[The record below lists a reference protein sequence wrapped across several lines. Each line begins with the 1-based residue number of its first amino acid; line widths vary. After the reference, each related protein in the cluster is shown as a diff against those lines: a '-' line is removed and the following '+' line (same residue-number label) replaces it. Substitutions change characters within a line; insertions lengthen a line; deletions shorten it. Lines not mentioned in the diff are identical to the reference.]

1 MAQESRLV
9 VVIDSQNAERNAR
22 NLGNELVSIER
33 KGEFASK
40 SMDSLSVATRAL
52 AGHMAGLVT
61 VGAAISKMDTYTGLQ
76 NRLKLVTNN
85 QAELNKATEDT
96 FQIAQ
101 KTYSAWDSVLQ
112 VYQRFSDNAK
122 TLNLTMDDTAR
133 LTETVSKAVAISG
146 ASAEAADAA
155 LVQFGQALA
164 SGTLRGEELNSVME
178 QTPALAKAIAK
189 GMGITVG
196 ELRSVAA
203 EGKITSQEIV
213 KALRNVQDE
222 VDALFAKTDITIGQ
236 SLTLLNN
243 EITKFVGEAGKGSGA
258 AQALSGSIQL
268 LANNLN
274 LIADSAFAIGIGL
287 MTKAVLTKTV
297 AVQASI
303 AASTKQVFATIAERN
318 ANIAA
323 AKAEVESAL
332 AEAQSTQVT
341 LTNIKATHA
350 QIMAEI
356 ELEKVRLKAQITE
369 QGRTATITRM
379 AQLGRLQAQVA
390 LEVAAAETAQ
400 SASSARL
407 SAALTAQSVAT
418 SRLALAKSALMAIFS
433 PMGLAIAATA
443 ASFYLLSSS
452 SDEVKESLATQSDSV
467 SDLTDKYIK
476 LNTVQALT
484 EGVRL
489 RKEIEQ
495 QNDAIDDA
503 SGAIKRFAY
512 IQKELFKLSGSD
524 YEDYQNA
531 IKSIATGASDA
542 GDLLKKMI
550 SSGRF
555 SQTQID
561 KLIEFS
567 SAVAESKNKI
577 EQGNTAL
584 KLLNATSGQ
593 HVEVTAESIKQLT
606 IQTNLTKVATQNFTD
621 MKTQMLD
628 SLRAQV
634 EFIRLNGGSEEQ
646 VKSLNKVIQ
655 AYSLNQISATDAVSK
670 FNSTAKVPVDNI
682 KKLQEYAIKTD
693 QSKIALNQ
701 ANAELKKQN
710 DLRNE
715 YLKQHQTVLGAQQ
728 GETNEL
734 NNQVAAQEKLNKLR
748 DNANKDNLK
757 NDFLI
762 KNTKAFGGGEKGLDK
777 ARAASEF
784 YTDNK
789 IPMTRS
795 LTGQEYAIFEAW
807 YKKQKE
813 VKDLQESISESTR
826 KQTKEVEK
834 QTKEAAKQAVLLA
847 GNDEKSRNMLRV
859 YLAFRNAGLGDKQ
872 ARVMTAQVG
881 RETDFRNE
889 AMFGSHKDANNG
901 YTNTGFLS
909 WQKSRSTKLMQSL
922 QGQGVL
928 DKNGK
933 IQQTQ
938 DALDAMA
945 KHAVQEAMTDKSYSK
960 SKAALL
966 NDDLDYRS
974 LERIVAKNLVGW
986 DYDGKKLGKAKAS
999 QHLAK
1004 QDSYYNQLSKILG
1017 DNPEAVSKAI
1027 GDLSKLEDEAYKAR
1041 AKTLEEVKQLQAT
1054 YDSETV
1060 ARSKKREEEINKA
1073 TILGQSNLIPKIN
1086 ERYDAEDKL
1095 AQKQFDFEVNGYKW
1109 TEEQKLDYTYET
1121 NSLRLVAEGKLSEDQ
1136 RKVAL
1141 DGLKLQKQQE
1151 LGLLKLAQEQRLFQ
1165 ARLSLLSETQAMQ
1178 ERYRLEREEIHKNTK
1193 LSIEERQK
1201 LIALSKANQD
1211 KETRD
1216 KVNNAVQNWGGI
1228 QADMNGTG
1236 EFFRQDQE
1244 RFSRLNAANDLADSQ
1259 FAATDLNEQNSLDG
1273 LNAQFEAGLIKQQDY
1288 ENQKTAIIQAAQ
1300 DQRNQIA
1307 AEHAKNVQ
1315 DIEDKYQQDRLN
1327 TQIAFGGQMMGSL
1340 TSMFGSMF
1348 GEQSKAYK
1356 IMFAA
1361 DKAYAIAAAG
1371 IAIQQNIA
1379 AASKAGFPL
1388 NIPLIAGAVAQGASI
1403 IANIRAIKDQGF
1415 ADGGYTGSGRKYE
1428 PAGIVHKGEV
1438 VWSQEDIKRWGGVGL
1453 VENMRKSANPE
1464 AFINNHAINNT
1475 SAENVFNRSFLSSKA
1490 FNDNQNISNI
1500 FNRPTRENQIIVNA
1514 FKPSKDAASR
1524 SEDVQSITN
1533 QYAGN
1538 NTSFSEVLDKSI
1550 QSSKSFNASKS
1561 IISSLSNS
1569 KVLNSNV
1576 SNSTVQNAEKELL
1589 KEVSIFK
1596 DNGFADGGYTG
1607 KGKKYEIAGAVHKGE
1622 IVWSQDDIKKWG
1634 GVDKVEQMRRAT
1646 SPESFVSNYAQ
1657 NHTTFESILNRAN
1670 QSSRI
1675 FNQSKEISNIFNK
1688 SVQDDQIIYKGN
1700 GNVPTSATSDLY
1712 HDGKVYFSSNGLVQ
1726 DRSNLDDVQDFTLGR
1741 TSRPQA
1747 EIMPSIEP
1755 STPTINFKIE
1765 VINQVSGATV
1775 EAEQLDE
1782 QTVRIIVTDELDK
1795 QLPRKVPKLVSDQIA
1810 NPNSTISRSLTENTT
1825 ARRNRT

>member
-9 VVIDSQNAERNAR
+9 IVIDSQNAERNAR
-22 NLGNELVSIER
+22 NLGNELNSIER

-52 AGHMAGLVT
+52 AGHMAGLLT
-61 VGAAISKMDTYTGLQ
+61 VGSAISKMDTYTGLQ

-96 FQIAQ
+96 FRIAQ

-213 KALRNVQDE
+213 KALRNVESD

-258 AQALSGSIQL
+258 AQVLAGSVQT
-268 LANNLN
+268 LASNLD
-274 LIADSAFAIGIGL
+274 LIADGALVVGIGYITRAIL
-287 MTKAVLTKTV
+287 MKSAAIKEGMASTLASR
-297 AVQASI
+297 QASVLNAQAEYAEAT
-303 AASTKQVFATIAERN
+303 AALN
-318 ANIAA
+318 A
-323 AKAEVESAL
+323 AKAHL
-332 AEAQSTQVT
+332 ANVRA
-341 LTNIKATHA
+341 TN
-350 QIMAEI
+350 
-356 ELEKVRLKAQITE
+356 
-369 QGRTATITRM
+369 
-379 AQLGRLQAQVA
+379 
-390 LEVAAAETAQ
+390 AETQ
-400 SASSARL
+400 
-407 SAALTAQSVAT
+407 
-418 SRLALAKSALMAIFS
+418 AKF
-433 PMGLAIAATA
+433 GATA
-443 ASFYLLSSS
+443 A
-452 SDEVKESLATQSDSV
+452 ATRYAQAQAAV
-467 SDLTDKYIK
+467 TAATNAQTAAQIK
-476 LNTVQALT
+476 LNTATSIAGRLAKGAFGLIGGWAGVATLGVMGLAAAYSYFNNKAEEAKQKLAEQAKVAEKADEELKKLT
-484 EGVRL
+484 GNDKAKAVNDLTTAFNAQNKALEKSSRAVGSALIDIENYARGNREVEKISQEARTGTISYTEAIERL
-489 RKEIEQ
+489 NKIKLPTDLYENLKKQ
-495 QNDAIDDA
+495 AAQYDDNA
-503 SGAIKRFAY
+503 SKASLSA
-512 IQKELFKLSGSD
+512 EKLKLLRVEVKLGGN
-524 YEDYQNA
+524 EAQNA
-531 IKSIATGASDA
+531 AIQHQKQADA
-542 GDLLKKMI
+542 L
-550 SSGRF
+550 
-555 SQTQID
+555 
-561 KLIEFS
+561 
-567 SAVAESKNKI
+567 
-577 EQGNTAL
+577 GNTATEAE
-584 KLLNATSGQ
+584 KATKALQDYQAKQKDSVIDSIYKSGWLDKGY
-593 HVEVTAESIKQLT
+593 T
-606 IQTNLTKVATQNFTD
+606 VA
-621 MKTQMLD
+621 
-628 SLRAQV
+628 
-634 EFIRLNGGSEEQ
+634 
-646 VKSLNKVIQ
+646 
-655 AYSLNQISATDAVSK
+655 
-670 FNSTAKVPVDNI
+670 
-682 KKLQEYAIKTD
+682 
-693 QSKIALNQ
+693 Q
-701 ANAELKKQN
+701 ANAILELQKAKGMSAILSK
-710 DLRNE
+710 DEIDSALRN
-715 YLKQHQTVLGAQQ
+715 LKIIEEQQ
-728 GETNEL
+728 ERED
-734 NNQVAAQEKLNKLR
+734 KL
-748 DNANKDNLK
+748 
-757 NDFLI
+757 
-762 KNTKAFGGGEKGLDK
+762 T
-777 ARAASEF
+777 
-784 YTDNK
+784 
-789 IPMTRS
+789 
-795 LTGQEYAIFEAW
+795 EA
-807 YKKQKE
+807 K
-813 VKDLQESISESTR
+813 R
-826 KQTKEVEK
+826 K

-847 GNDEKSRNMLRV
+847 GNDERVRNMLRV

-889 AMFGSHKDANNG
+889 AMFGSHKDENNG

-974 LERIVAKNLVGW
+974 LERIVAKNFVGW

-1017 DNPEAVSKAI
+1017 DNPEAASKAI
-1027 GDLSKLEDEAYKAR
+1027 GDLSKFEDEAYKAR

-1095 AQKQFDFEVNGYKW
+1095 SQKQFDFEVNGYKW

-1165 ARLSLLSETQAMQ
+1165 AKLFLLSETEAMQ
-1178 ERYRLEREEIHKNTK
+1178 ERYRLEREEIAKTVK
-1193 LSIEERQK
+1193 DEEEKRK
-1201 LIALSKANQD
+1201 RLALSRDQERLEALDRAAKAGQ
-1211 KETRD
+1211 
-1216 KVNNAVQNWGGI
+1216 AWGGI
-1228 QADMNGTG
+1228 QADMNGSG
-1236 EFFRQDQE
+1236 EFYRLDQE
-1244 RFSRLNAANDLADSQ
+1244 RSSRLSAATNLLDSQ
-1259 FAATDLNEQNSLDG
+1259 QGVVNLNEQNSIEA
-1273 LNAQFEAGLIKQQDY
+1273 LNAQFEQQLISQQDY

-1307 AEHAKNVQ
+1307 AEYAQNAQ
-1315 DIEDKYQQDRLN
+1315 DIEDKYHQDRLN
-1327 TQIAFGGQMMGSL
+1327 AQIALGGQMMGSL

-1388 NIPLIAGAVAQGASI
+1388 NLPLIAGAVAQGASI

-1415 ADGGYTGSGRKYE
+1415 ADGGYTGSGGKYE

-1438 VWSQEDIKRWGGVGL
+1438 VWSQEDIRRWGGVGL

-1464 AFINNHAINNT
+1464 AFLNN
-1475 SAENVFNRSFLSSKA
+1475 
-1490 FNDNQNISNI
+1490 
-1500 FNRPTRENQIIVNA
+1500 
-1514 FKPSKDAASR
+1514 
-1524 SEDVQSITN
+1524 
-1533 QYAGN
+1533 
-1538 NTSFSEVLDKSI
+1538 
-1550 QSSKSFNASKS
+1550 NAS
-1561 IISSLSNS
+1561 
-1569 KVLNSNV
+1569 
-1576 SNSTVQNAEKELL
+1576 
-1589 KEVSIFK
+1589 
-1596 DNGFADGGYTG
+1596 ADS
-1607 KGKKYEIAGAVHKGE
+1607 V
-1622 IVWSQDDIKKWG
+1622 
-1634 GVDKVEQMRRAT
+1634 MRRAMM
-1646 SPESFVSNYAQ
+1646 SSNAFLESQ
-1657 NHTTFESILNRAN
+1657 K
-1670 QSSRI
+1670 QSDI
-1675 FNQSKEISNIFNK
+1675 FNQP
-1688 SVQDDQIIYKGN
+1688 VQDTQIIYKGN
-1700 GNVPTSATSDLY
+1700 RDTPKLASSANSDLF

-1747 EIMPSIEP
+1747 EIMPSIEL

>member
-9 VVIDSQNAERNAR
+9 IVIDSQNAERNAR

-52 AGHMAGLVT
+52 AGHMAGLLT
-61 VGAAISKMDTYTGLQ
+61 VGSAISKMDTYTGLQ

-85 QAELNKATEDT
+85 QVELNKATEDT
-96 FQIAQ
+96 FRIAQ

-213 KALRNVQDE
+213 KALRNVESD

-258 AQALSGSIQL
+258 AQVLAGSVQT
-268 LANNLN
+268 LASNLD
-274 LIADSAFAIGIGL
+274 LIADGALVVGIGYI
-287 MTKAVLTKTV
+287 TRAVLMKSAAIKEGMASTL
-297 AVQASI
+297 ASRQASVLNAQAEYAEAT
-303 AASTKQVFATIAERN
+303 AALN
-318 ANIAA
+318 A
-323 AKAEVESAL
+323 AKAHL
-332 AEAQSTQVT
+332 ANVRA
-341 LTNIKATHA
+341 TN
-350 QIMAEI
+350 
-356 ELEKVRLKAQITE
+356 
-369 QGRTATITRM
+369 
-379 AQLGRLQAQVA
+379 
-390 LEVAAAETAQ
+390 AETQ
-400 SASSARL
+400 
-407 SAALTAQSVAT
+407 
-418 SRLALAKSALMAIFS
+418 AKF
-433 PMGLAIAATA
+433 GATA
-443 ASFYLLSSS
+443 A
-452 SDEVKESLATQSDSV
+452 ATRYAQAQAAV
-467 SDLTDKYIK
+467 TAATNAQTAAQIK
-476 LNTVQALT
+476 LNTATSIAGRLAKGAFGLIGGWAGVATLGVMGLAAAYSYFNSKAEEAKQKLAEQAKVAEKADEELKKLT
-484 EGVRL
+484 GNDKAKAVNDLTTAFNAQNKALEKSSRAVGSAL
-489 RKEIEQ
+489 IDIENYARGNREVEKISQ
-495 QNDAIDDA
+495 DART
-503 SGAIKRFAY
+503 GAISYTEAIERLNK
-512 IQKELFKLSGSD
+512 IKLPTD
-524 YEDYQNA
+524 LYENLKKQAAQYDQNSVKAAQSADKLKIFGVEVTLTGNKAQNA
-531 IKSIATGASDA
+531 AAQHQQQADA
-542 GDLLKKMI
+542 L
-550 SSGRF
+550 
-555 SQTQID
+555 
-561 KLIEFS
+561 
-567 SAVAESKNKI
+567 
-577 EQGNTAL
+577 GNTASEAEKATKALQDYQAKQKDSVIDSIYKSGWLDKGYTVAQANAILELQKAKGMSAILSKDEIDSALRNLKIIEEQQEREDKLTEAKRKQTQEIEKQAKLTKRLVGISGQSGIGTGPHLDVRYGGSLSGQKVSNEHLARLQAGGKPLTSYKISSNYGPRKAPTKGASSFHKGIDFSMPEGTPITTNVAVKDIKTWYDSKGGGYVSEVIFEDGVSL
-584 KLLNATSGQ
+584 KLLHQSPKMQSKVKGGASKGSDKAAGDIQSQLERQQDLQRSLEN
-593 HVEVTAESIKQLT
+593 EVASEVGRINNNRKARLEDVDKANFSPERTAEIKAE
-606 IQTNLTKVATQNFTD
+606 INR
-621 MKTQMLD
+621 
-628 SLRAQV
+628 RA
-634 EFIRLNGGSEEQ
+634 
-646 VKSLNKVIQ
+646 
-655 AYSLNQISATDAVSK
+655 
-670 FNSTAKVPVDNI
+670 DNDI
-682 KKLQEYAIKTD
+682 AI
-693 QSKIALNQ
+693 
-701 ANAELKKQN
+701 
-710 DLRNE
+710 
-715 YLKQHQTVLGAQQ
+715 
-728 GETNEL
+728 
-734 NNQVAAQEKLNKLR
+734 
-748 DNANKDNLK
+748 
-757 NDFLI
+757 
-762 KNTKAFGGGEKGLDK
+762 
-777 ARAASEF
+777 
-784 YTDNK
+784 
-789 IPMTRS
+789 
-795 LTGQEYAIFEAW
+795 
-807 YKKQKE
+807 
-813 VKDLQESISESTR
+813 
-826 KQTKEVEK
+826 
-834 QTKEAAKQAVLLA
+834 AKQA
-847 GNDEKSRNMLRV
+847 LR
-859 YLAFRNAGLGDKQ
+859 
-872 ARVMTAQVG
+872 T
-881 RETDFRNE
+881 
-889 AMFGSHKDANNG
+889 
-901 YTNTGFLS
+901 
-909 WQKSRSTKLMQSL
+909 
-922 QGQGVL
+922 
-928 DKNGK
+928 
-933 IQQTQ
+933 
-938 DALDAMA
+938 
-945 KHAVQEAMTDKSYSK
+945 
-960 SKAALL
+960 
-966 NDDLDYRS
+966 
-974 LERIVAKNLVGW
+974 
-986 DYDGKKLGKAKAS
+986 
-999 QHLAK
+999 
-1004 QDSYYNQLSKILG
+1004 
-1017 DNPEAVSKAI
+1017 
-1027 GDLSKLEDEAYKAR
+1027 KLEDYK
-1041 AKTLEEVKQLQAT
+1041 EF
-1054 YDSETV
+1054 
-1060 ARSKKREEEINKA
+1060 
-1073 TILGQSNLIPKIN
+1073 
-1086 ERYDAEDKL
+1086 
-1095 AQKQFDFEVNGYKW
+1095 QK
-1109 TEEQKLDYTYET
+1109 TEEQLLEESFNRKKFNAAHDIE
-1121 NSLRLVAEGKLSEDQ
+1121 LSKSEQ
-1136 RKVAL
+1136 KQAVEL
-1141 DGLKLQKQQE
+1141 LEQQKQQE

-1178 ERYRLEREEIHKNTK
+1178 ERYRLEREEILKNTK

-1228 QADMNGTG
+1228 QADMNGTS

-1259 FAATDLNEQNSLDG
+1259 FATTDLNEQNSLDG
-1273 LNAQFEAGLIKQQDY
+1273 LDAQMEAGLIKQQDY

-1415 ADGGYTGSGRKYE
+1415 ADGGYTGSGGKYE

-1453 VENMRKSANPE
+1453 VEKMRKSANPE
-1464 AFINNHAINNT
+1464 AFINNHATNNT
-1475 SAENVFNRSFLSSKA
+1475 SVENVFNRSFLSSKA

-1500 FNRPTRENQIIVNA
+1500 FNQPTREDQIIVKA
-1514 FKPSKDAASR
+1514 LKPSNEVVLQSG
-1524 SEDVQSITN
+1524 DVQNITN

-1596 DNGFADGGYTG
+1596 DNSFADGGYTG

-1657 NHTTFESILNRAN
+1657 NHTTFESILNRAH

-1726 DRSNLDDVQDFTLGR
+1726 DRSNLEDVQDFTISQA
-1741 TSRPQA
+1741 SRPQA

>member
-1 MAQESRLV
+1 MAQEARLV
-9 VVIDSQNAERNAR
+9 IVIDSERAKR
-22 NLGNELVSIER
+22 TAQDLSVELDSITK
-33 KGEFASK
+33 KGDFASK
-40 SMDSLSVATRAL
+40 SMDRMSVATRAL
-52 AGHMAGLVT
+52 AGYMAGLLT
-61 VGAAISKMDTYTGLQ
+61 VGSAISKMDTYTGLQ

-85 QAELNKATEDT
+85 QVELNKATEDT
-96 FQIAQ
+96 FRIAQ

-213 KALRNVQDE
+213 KALKNVQDE

-400 SASSARL
+400 SAASSRL

-555 SQTQID
+555 SQNQID

-584 KLLNATSGQ
+584 KLLNATSRQ

-670 FNSTAKVPVDNI
+670 FNSTAKIPAENI
-682 KKLQEYAIKTD
+682 KGLQDHATKTD

-715 YLKQHQTVLGAQQ
+715 YLKQHQTVLAAQQ

-748 DNANKDNLK
+748 DNANKDILK

-795 LTGQEYAIFEAW
+795 LTSQEAAIFEAW

-813 VKDLQESISESTR
+813 AKDLQESITESSR
-826 KQTKEVEK
+826 KQTKESEK
-834 QTKEAAKQAVLLA
+834 KLKITQAELEVAKRSAALIESSGLGKYAESKGIPSSVIAGLLA
-847 GNDEKSRNMLRV
+847 QESQGIREAKSHTGAIGYFQTTSGYRKQNNMSVADSYDLEKSGKIVIDNIAKV
-859 YLAFRNAGLGDKQ
+859 YEKTGDLAQAILSHNAGEGG
-872 ARVMTAQVG
+872 ARQFTKTGKVKGSA
-881 RETDFRNE
+881 ERNKE
-889 AMFGSHKDANNG
+889 VSQ
-901 YTNTGFLS
+901 Y
-909 WQKSRSTKLMQSL
+909 
-922 QGQGVL
+922 
-928 DKNGK
+928 
-933 IQQTQ
+933 
-938 DALDAMA
+938 
-945 KHAVQEAMTDKSYSK
+945 
-960 SKAALL
+960 
-966 NDDLDYRS
+966 
-974 LERIVAKNLVGW
+974 VAKVSRYSDIIAGGVGKGGLS
-986 DYDGKKLGKAKAS
+986 DGDSDRAYGK
-999 QHLAK
+999 Q
-1004 QDSYYNQLSKILG
+1004 I
-1017 DNPEAVSKAI
+1017 
-1027 GDLSKLEDEAYKAR
+1027 KAR
-1041 AKTLEEVKQLQAT
+1041 LELVKQGLNLQEQYEEEQAKRT
-1054 YDSETV
+1054 K
-1060 ARSKKREEEINKA
+1060 ARNEEINLA
-1073 TILGQSNLIPKIN
+1073 QQTGQTALIPKIK
-1086 ERYDAEDKL
+1086 ERYKAQDELAKL
-1095 AQKQFDFEVNGYKW
+1095 QQDFEVNGYKW
-1109 TEEQKLDYTYET
+1109 TEKQKLEYTYET

-1141 DGLKLQKQQE
+1141 GGLELQKQQE

-1165 ARLSLLSETQAMQ
+1165 AEQFMLGEMERIKKRYALEYDEISKITDLEERRRKMSAFQADFIRNGVGNPTIDQYDTSSQFLKSTNYTKPKQTNMQVLDEDYAQTYQKLKDNLAAVLESEKASYQ
-1178 ERYRLEREEIHKNTK
+1178 ERLEA
-1193 LSIEERQK
+1193 ERVFKEARQQMDNEYH
-1201 LIALSKANQD
+1201 LKAIDARKADHDSQLQLYSQMISSASS
-1211 KETRD
+1211 T
-1216 KVNNAVQNWGGI
+1216 WGGLTQI
-1228 QADMNGTG
+1228 VKDARG
-1236 EFFRQDQE
+1236 EN
-1244 RFSRLNAANDLADSQ
+1244 SRSFKAMFIAQQSFAIASAIISAHL
-1259 FAATDLNEQNSLDG
+1259 AATQVAADATIPFFGAKIAASTAMLAMGYAN
-1273 LNAQFEAGLIKQQDY
+1273 AGLI
-1288 ENQKTAIIQAAQ
+1288 A
-1300 DQRNQIA
+1300 
-1307 AEHAKNVQ
+1307 
-1315 DIEDKYQQDRLN
+1315 
-1327 TQIAFGGQMMGSL
+1327 GQ
-1340 TSMFGSMF
+1340 T
-1348 GEQSKAYK
+1348 
-1356 IMFAA
+1356 I
-1361 DKAYAIAAAG
+1361 
-1371 IAIQQNIA
+1371 
-1379 AASKAGFPL
+1379 AGF
-1388 NIPLIAGAVAQGASI
+1388 S
-1403 IANIRAIKDQGF
+1403 
-1415 ADGGYTGSGRKYE
+1415 DGGFTGSGGKYQ
-1428 PAGIVHKGEV
+1428 PAGIVHKGEI

-1453 VENMRKSANPE
+1453 VEKMRKSANPE
-1464 AFINNHAINNT
+1464 AFLNN
-1475 SAENVFNRSFLSSKA
+1475 
-1490 FNDNQNISNI
+1490 
-1500 FNRPTRENQIIVNA
+1500 
-1514 FKPSKDAASR
+1514 
-1524 SEDVQSITN
+1524 
-1533 QYAGN
+1533 
-1538 NTSFSEVLDKSI
+1538 
-1550 QSSKSFNASKS
+1550 NAS
-1561 IISSLSNS
+1561 
-1569 KVLNSNV
+1569 
-1576 SNSTVQNAEKELL
+1576 
-1589 KEVSIFK
+1589 
-1596 DNGFADGGYTG
+1596 ADS
-1607 KGKKYEIAGAVHKGE
+1607 V
-1622 IVWSQDDIKKWG
+1622 
-1634 GVDKVEQMRRAT
+1634 MRRAMM
-1646 SPESFVSNYAQ
+1646 SSSAFIESQKQAD
-1657 NHTTFESILNRAN
+1657 
-1670 QSSRI
+1670 I
-1675 FNQSKEISNIFNK
+1675 FNQP
-1688 SVQDDQIIYKGN
+1688 VQDTQIIYKGN
-1700 GNVPTSATSDLY
+1700 GSVPTAASSASSD
-1712 HDGKVYFSSNGLVQ
+1712 
-1726 DRSNLDDVQDFTLGR
+1726 
-1741 TSRPQA
+1741 
-1747 EIMPSIEP
+1747 
-1755 STPTINFKIE
+1755 
-1765 VINQVSGATV
+1765 
-1775 EAEQLDE
+1775 
-1782 QTVRIIVTDELDK
+1782 
-1795 QLPRKVPKLVSDQIA
+1795 
-1810 NPNSTISRSLTENTT
+1810 
-1825 ARRNRT
+1825 

>member
-1 MAQESRLV
+1 MAQEARLV
-9 VVIDSQNAERNAR
+9 IVIDSERAKR
-22 NLGNELVSIER
+22 TAQDLSVELDSITK
-33 KGEFASK
+33 KGDFASK
-40 SMDSLSVATRAL
+40 SMDRMSVATRAL
-52 AGHMAGLVT
+52 AGYMAGLLT
-61 VGAAISKMDTYTGLQ
+61 VGSAISKMDTYTGLQ

-85 QAELNKATEDT
+85 QVELNKATEDT
-96 FQIAQ
+96 FRIAQ

-213 KALRNVQDE
+213 KALKNVQDE

-400 SASSARL
+400 SAASSRL

-555 SQTQID
+555 SQNQID

-584 KLLNATSGQ
+584 KLLNATSRQ

-670 FNSTAKVPVDNI
+670 FNSTAKIPAENI
-682 KKLQEYAIKTD
+682 KGLQDHATKTD

-715 YLKQHQTVLGAQQ
+715 YLKQHQTVLAAQQ

-748 DNANKDNLK
+748 DNANKDILK

-795 LTGQEYAIFEAW
+795 LTSQEAAIFEAW

-813 VKDLQESISESTR
+813 AKDLQESITESSR
-826 KQTKEVEK
+826 KQTKESEK
-834 QTKEAAKQAVLLA
+834 KLKITQAELEVAKRSAALIESSGLGKYAESKGIPSSVIAGLLA
-847 GNDEKSRNMLRV
+847 QESQGIREAKSHTGAIGYFQTTSGYRKQNNMSVADSYDLEKSGKIVIDNIAKV
-859 YLAFRNAGLGDKQ
+859 YEKTGDLAQAILSHNAGEGG
-872 ARVMTAQVG
+872 ARQFTKTGKVKGSA
-881 RETDFRNE
+881 ERNKE
-889 AMFGSHKDANNG
+889 VSQ
-901 YTNTGFLS
+901 Y
-909 WQKSRSTKLMQSL
+909 
-922 QGQGVL
+922 
-928 DKNGK
+928 
-933 IQQTQ
+933 
-938 DALDAMA
+938 
-945 KHAVQEAMTDKSYSK
+945 
-960 SKAALL
+960 
-966 NDDLDYRS
+966 
-974 LERIVAKNLVGW
+974 VAKVSRYSDIIAGGVGKGGLS
-986 DYDGKKLGKAKAS
+986 DGDSDRAYGK
-999 QHLAK
+999 Q
-1004 QDSYYNQLSKILG
+1004 I
-1017 DNPEAVSKAI
+1017 
-1027 GDLSKLEDEAYKAR
+1027 KAR
-1041 AKTLEEVKQLQAT
+1041 LELVKQGLNLQEQYEEEQAKRT
-1054 YDSETV
+1054 K
-1060 ARSKKREEEINKA
+1060 ARNEEINLA
-1073 TILGQSNLIPKIN
+1073 QQTGQTALIPKIK
-1086 ERYDAEDKL
+1086 ERYKAQDELAKL
-1095 AQKQFDFEVNGYKW
+1095 QQDFEVNGYKW
-1109 TEEQKLDYTYET
+1109 TEKQKLEYTYET

-1141 DGLKLQKQQE
+1141 GGLELQKQQE

-1165 ARLSLLSETQAMQ
+1165 AEQFMLGEMERIKKRYALEYDEISKITDLEERRRKMSAFQADFIRNGVGNPTIDQYDTSSQFLKSTNYTKPKQTNMQVLDEDYAQTYQKLKDNLAAVLESEKASYQ
-1178 ERYRLEREEIHKNTK
+1178 ERLEA
-1193 LSIEERQK
+1193 ERVFKEARQQMDNEYH
-1201 LIALSKANQD
+1201 LKAIDARKADHDSQLQLYSQMISSASS
-1211 KETRD
+1211 T
-1216 KVNNAVQNWGGI
+1216 WGGLTQI
-1228 QADMNGTG
+1228 VKDARG
-1236 EFFRQDQE
+1236 EN
-1244 RFSRLNAANDLADSQ
+1244 SRSFKAMFIAQQSFAIASAIISAHL
-1259 FAATDLNEQNSLDG
+1259 AATQVAADATIPFFGAKIAASTAMLAMGYAN
-1273 LNAQFEAGLIKQQDY
+1273 AGLI
-1288 ENQKTAIIQAAQ
+1288 A
-1300 DQRNQIA
+1300 
-1307 AEHAKNVQ
+1307 
-1315 DIEDKYQQDRLN
+1315 
-1327 TQIAFGGQMMGSL
+1327 GQ
-1340 TSMFGSMF
+1340 T
-1348 GEQSKAYK
+1348 
-1356 IMFAA
+1356 I
-1361 DKAYAIAAAG
+1361 
-1371 IAIQQNIA
+1371 
-1379 AASKAGFPL
+1379 AGF
-1388 NIPLIAGAVAQGASI
+1388 S
-1403 IANIRAIKDQGF
+1403 
-1415 ADGGYTGSGRKYE
+1415 DGGFTGSGGKYQ
-1428 PAGIVHKGEV
+1428 PAGIVHKGEI

-1453 VENMRKSANPE
+1453 VEKMRKSANPE
-1464 AFINNHAINNT
+1464 AFLNN
-1475 SAENVFNRSFLSSKA
+1475 
-1490 FNDNQNISNI
+1490 
-1500 FNRPTRENQIIVNA
+1500 
-1514 FKPSKDAASR
+1514 
-1524 SEDVQSITN
+1524 
-1533 QYAGN
+1533 
-1538 NTSFSEVLDKSI
+1538 
-1550 QSSKSFNASKS
+1550 NAS
-1561 IISSLSNS
+1561 
-1569 KVLNSNV
+1569 
-1576 SNSTVQNAEKELL
+1576 
-1589 KEVSIFK
+1589 
-1596 DNGFADGGYTG
+1596 ADS
-1607 KGKKYEIAGAVHKGE
+1607 V
-1622 IVWSQDDIKKWG
+1622 
-1634 GVDKVEQMRRAT
+1634 MRRAMM
-1646 SPESFVSNYAQ
+1646 SSNAFIESQ
-1657 NHTTFESILNRAN
+1657 K
-1670 QSSRI
+1670 QSDI
-1675 FNQSKEISNIFNK
+1675 FNQP
-1688 SVQDDQIIYKGN
+1688 VQDTQIIYKGN
-1700 GNVPTSATSDLY
+1700 RSVPITSSSASSDLF
-1712 HDGKVYFSSNGLVQ
+1712 HDGKVYFSSNGFVQ
-1726 DRSNLDDVQDFTLGR
+1726 DRSNLEDVQDFTMGQAA
-1741 TSRPQA
+1741 RPQA

-1755 STPTINFKIE
+1755 ASPTINFKIE

-1782 QTVRIIVTDELDK
+1782 QTVRIIVKDELDK
-1795 QLPRKVPKLVSDQIA
+1795 QLPRTVPKLVSDQIG
-1810 NPNSTISRSLTENTT
+1810 NPNSTISRSLAENTT
-1825 ARRNRT
+1825 ARRNR

>member
-1 MAQESRLV
+1 MAQEARLV
-9 VVIDSQNAERNAR
+9 IVIDSERAKR
-22 NLGNELVSIER
+22 TAQDLSVELDSITK
-33 KGEFASK
+33 KGDFASK
-40 SMDSLSVATRAL
+40 SMDRMSVATRAL
-52 AGHMAGLVT
+52 AGYMAGLLT
-61 VGAAISKMDTYTGLQ
+61 VGSAISKMDTYTGLQ

-85 QAELNKATEDT
+85 QVELNKATEDT
-96 FQIAQ
+96 FRIAQ

-213 KALRNVQDE
+213 KALKNVQDE

-400 SASSARL
+400 SAASSRL

-555 SQTQID
+555 SQNQID

-584 KLLNATSGQ
+584 KLLNATSRQ

-670 FNSTAKVPVDNI
+670 FNSTAKIPAENI
-682 KKLQEYAIKTD
+682 KGLQDHATKTD

-715 YLKQHQTVLGAQQ
+715 YLKQHQTVLAAQQ

-748 DNANKDNLK
+748 DNANKDILK

-795 LTGQEYAIFEAW
+795 LTSQEAAIFEAW

-813 VKDLQESISESTR
+813 AKDLQESITESSR
-826 KQTKEVEK
+826 KQTKESEK
-834 QTKEAAKQAVLLA
+834 KLKITQAELEVAKRSAALIESSGLGKYAESKGIPSSVIAGLLA
-847 GNDEKSRNMLRV
+847 QESQGIREAKSHTGAIGYFQTTSGYRKQNNMSVADSYDLEKSGKIVIDNIAKV
-859 YLAFRNAGLGDKQ
+859 YEKTGDLAQAILSHNAGEGG
-872 ARVMTAQVG
+872 ARQFTKTGKVKGSA
-881 RETDFRNE
+881 ERNKE
-889 AMFGSHKDANNG
+889 VSQ
-901 YTNTGFLS
+901 Y
-909 WQKSRSTKLMQSL
+909 
-922 QGQGVL
+922 
-928 DKNGK
+928 
-933 IQQTQ
+933 
-938 DALDAMA
+938 
-945 KHAVQEAMTDKSYSK
+945 
-960 SKAALL
+960 
-966 NDDLDYRS
+966 
-974 LERIVAKNLVGW
+974 VAKVSRYSDIIAGGVGKGGLS
-986 DYDGKKLGKAKAS
+986 DGDSDRAYGK
-999 QHLAK
+999 Q
-1004 QDSYYNQLSKILG
+1004 I
-1017 DNPEAVSKAI
+1017 
-1027 GDLSKLEDEAYKAR
+1027 KAR
-1041 AKTLEEVKQLQAT
+1041 LELVKQGLNLQEQYEEEQAKRT
-1054 YDSETV
+1054 K
-1060 ARSKKREEEINKA
+1060 ARNEEINLA
-1073 TILGQSNLIPKIN
+1073 QQTGQTALIPKIK
-1086 ERYDAEDKL
+1086 ERYKAQDELAKL
-1095 AQKQFDFEVNGYKW
+1095 QQDFEVNGYKW
-1109 TEEQKLDYTYET
+1109 TEKQKLEYTYET

-1141 DGLKLQKQQE
+1141 GGLELQKQQE

-1165 ARLSLLSETQAMQ
+1165 AEQFMLGEMERIKKRYALEYDEISKITDLEERRRKMSAFQADFIRNGVGNPTIDQYDTSSQFLKSTNYTKPKQTNMQVLDEDYAQTYQKLKDNLAAVLESEKASYQ
-1178 ERYRLEREEIHKNTK
+1178 ERLEA
-1193 LSIEERQK
+1193 ERVFKEARQQMDNEYH
-1201 LIALSKANQD
+1201 LKAIDARKADHDSQLQLYSQMISSASS
-1211 KETRD
+1211 T
-1216 KVNNAVQNWGGI
+1216 WGGLTQI
-1228 QADMNGTG
+1228 VKDARG
-1236 EFFRQDQE
+1236 EN
-1244 RFSRLNAANDLADSQ
+1244 SRSFKAMFIAQQSFAIASAIISAHL
-1259 FAATDLNEQNSLDG
+1259 AATQVAADATIPFFGAKIAASTAMLAMGYAN
-1273 LNAQFEAGLIKQQDY
+1273 AGLI
-1288 ENQKTAIIQAAQ
+1288 A
-1300 DQRNQIA
+1300 
-1307 AEHAKNVQ
+1307 
-1315 DIEDKYQQDRLN
+1315 
-1327 TQIAFGGQMMGSL
+1327 GQ
-1340 TSMFGSMF
+1340 T
-1348 GEQSKAYK
+1348 
-1356 IMFAA
+1356 I
-1361 DKAYAIAAAG
+1361 
-1371 IAIQQNIA
+1371 
-1379 AASKAGFPL
+1379 AGF
-1388 NIPLIAGAVAQGASI
+1388 S
-1403 IANIRAIKDQGF
+1403 
-1415 ADGGYTGSGRKYE
+1415 DGGFTGSGGKYQ
-1428 PAGIVHKGEV
+1428 PAGIVHKGEI

-1453 VENMRKSANPE
+1453 VEKMRKSANPE
-1464 AFINNHAINNT
+1464 AFLNN
-1475 SAENVFNRSFLSSKA
+1475 
-1490 FNDNQNISNI
+1490 
-1500 FNRPTRENQIIVNA
+1500 
-1514 FKPSKDAASR
+1514 
-1524 SEDVQSITN
+1524 
-1533 QYAGN
+1533 
-1538 NTSFSEVLDKSI
+1538 
-1550 QSSKSFNASKS
+1550 NAS
-1561 IISSLSNS
+1561 
-1569 KVLNSNV
+1569 
-1576 SNSTVQNAEKELL
+1576 
-1589 KEVSIFK
+1589 
-1596 DNGFADGGYTG
+1596 ADS
-1607 KGKKYEIAGAVHKGE
+1607 V
-1622 IVWSQDDIKKWG
+1622 
-1634 GVDKVEQMRRAT
+1634 MRRALM
-1646 SPESFVSNYAQ
+1646 SSNAFIESQKQAD
-1657 NHTTFESILNRAN
+1657 
-1670 QSSRI
+1670 I
-1675 FNQSKEISNIFNK
+1675 FNQP
-1688 SVQDDQIIYKGN
+1688 VQDTQIIYKGN
-1700 GNVPTSATSDLY
+1700 RDTPKLASSANSDLF
-1712 HDGKVYFSSNGLVQ
+1712 HDGKVYFSSSGLVQ
-1726 DRSNLDDVQDFTLGR
+1726 DRSNLDDVQDFTMGKAA
-1741 TSRPQA
+1741 RPQA

-1755 STPTINFKIE
+1755 ASPIINFKIE

-1825 ARRNRT
+1825 ARRNR